1 MKQKLIRLYTFFILS
16 LLCLICFTSVSAAA
30 TVNQYGI
37 VFDNPYVIDRFMH
50 EGNWVDQV
58 IVPGRPPPIYRA
70 RAAIIPE
77 PQKTAGTN
85 TLTNVPAFDWSYGCS
100 ATAAAMIFGYYDNT
114 GYPDIYTGPTNDG
127 NMPMTNEA
135 WGQGECPL
143 SATRQEIDGR
153 TTRGHVDDYW
163 VGYGSTA
170 PDPFITHGW
179 VEHTKSECT
188 GDFMGTNQSQY
199 DNFDGSTTFFL
210 YTDGSPTYDFTLY
223 EPDKR
228 DGCHG
233 MRLFLESRGYTA
245 SSNYS
250 QYILGYSSNIR
261 GFTFEDYKQEID
273 AGRPVMI
280 QVAGH
285 SMVGYGYNDTG
296 TLVYLHDTWDY
307 KPHEMTWGGNYEGM
321 QHWGVT
327 VLVPSTAPPGTS
339 TLRVTISGNGVGTV
353 ISSPSGIDCGTD
365 CSGVFEHGTLVTLTA
380 QPDAHYLFTGWSGAC
395 AGTNP
400 ECVIIVNEDQ
410 AVNATFEKP
419 LSVNEGSIG
428 TVLTINGTGFG
439 TRKGKVLAGGIA
451 AKVAKGDWTDTRI
464 TCTITKPPLPAEMAY
479 PVAVVVNN
487 VSRHLDDTFTV
498 RNPVLDDLLVSRGR
512 FPDVLTVT
520 GKFFG
525 SKKGKV
531 YLEDLYGKKKNLK
544 VTFWEMIPST
554 GISTLMF
561 RVPRPSKKF
570 PAGYPYVLKVAGKIG
585 TATANTGFVIEGPLP

>member
-37 VFDNPYVIDRFMH
+37 VSDNPYVIDRFMH

-245 SSNYS
+245 
-250 QYILGYSSNIR
+250 
-261 GFTFEDYKQEID
+261 
-273 AGRPVMI
+273 
-280 QVAGH
+280 
-285 SMVGYGYNDTG
+285 
-296 TLVYLHDTWDY
+296 
-307 KPHEMTWGGNYEGM
+307 
-321 QHWGVT
+321 
-327 VLVPSTAPPGTS
+327 
-339 TLRVTISGNGVGTV
+339 
-353 ISSPSGIDCGTD
+353 
-365 CSGVFEHGTLVTLTA
+365 
-380 QPDAHYLFTGWSGAC
+380 
-395 AGTNP
+395 
-400 ECVIIVNEDQ
+400 VIILNISWDIQ
-410 AVNATFEKP
+410 AISVGLP
-419 LSVNEGSIG
+419 L
-428 TVLTINGTGFG
+428 
-439 TRKGKVLAGGIA
+439 
-451 AKVAKGDWTDTRI
+451 RI
-464 TCTITKPPLPAEMAY
+464 T
-479 PVAVVVNN
+479 
-487 VSRHLDDTFTV
+487 SR
-498 RNPVLDDLLVSRGR
+498 RSMPEGR
-512 FPDVLTVT
+512 L
-520 GKFFG
+520 
-525 SKKGKV
+525 
-531 YLEDLYGKKKNLK
+531 
-544 VTFWEMIPST
+544 
-554 GISTLMF
+554 
-561 RVPRPSKKF
+561 
-570 PAGYPYVLKVAGKIG
+570 
-585 TATANTGFVIEGPLP
+585 